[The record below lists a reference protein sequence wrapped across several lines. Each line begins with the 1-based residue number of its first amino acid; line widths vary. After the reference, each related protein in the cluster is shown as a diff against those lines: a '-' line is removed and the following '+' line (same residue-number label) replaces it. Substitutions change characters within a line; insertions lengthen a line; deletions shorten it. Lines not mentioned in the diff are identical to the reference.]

1 MGAVFFF
8 WVMITFR
15 VQPIME
21 IYPDM
26 KNKRTHTC
34 GDLRP
39 AHLGHTVTLMGW
51 VDRRRDHGSL
61 IFLDLR
67 DRYGITQ
74 VRIDP
79 DSPGYETAK
88 QLRGEYVIA
97 VTGVVE
103 PRPEGMV
110 NARLATGA
118 VEVAAVEIELLNV
131 ARTPPFM
138 ISGESIANEDLRLK
152 YRYLDLRRPEMQRSM
167 LIRHQ
172 SYQIVR
178 SYFAGKGFVEIE
190 TPILMRSTPEGA
202 RDYLVPSRVW
212 KGRFYALPQSPQQYK
227 QLLMVAGYDRYFQIV
242 RCFRDEDLRADRQP
256 EFTQIDVEMS
266 FVDEED
272 IFAMVEE
279 LMAELF
285 RSTLGIELP
294 MPIQRIPY
302 DEALARYGSDK
313 PDLRFG
319 LEIREISALV
329 ADAEFKVFRET
340 IAAGGVVAGLCAPG
354 CGGYSRK
361 QIDELTEWVKS
372 MGGAGLVAIKLKEG
386 DWESSLSKFFSE
398 GQRHSIMQAMGATG
412 DDLLLLVADEREKA
426 LLLLGDLR
434 LKIAA
439 QEKLIPENLFKLA
452 WVVDF
457 PLFEYSP
464 DDQRYVARHHPFTSP
479 KPGDEEL
486 MLSDPARARAR
497 AYDLVLNGMEV
508 AGGSIRIHRSDLQSR
523 MFEAL
528 GIGAV
533 EAQEKF
539 GFLLEAFSY
548 GAPPHGGIA
557 FGFDRL
563 VMILAGRQSIREV
576 IAFPKTASAMSLM
589 DGSPSAVNPAQL
601 QELGLLLERQ
611 ASEAGPEPGK

>member
-1 MGAVFFF
+1 METLQGMKRDHHCGA
-8 WVMITFR
+8 
-15 VQPIME
+15 
-21 IYPDM
+21 
-26 KNKRTHTC
+26 
-34 GDLRP
+34 LRK
-39 AHLGHTVTLMGW
+39 ADVGTEVVLCGW
-51 VDRRRDHGSL
+51 VSRRRDHGGL
-61 IFLDLR
+61 IFVDMR
-67 DRYGITQ
+67 DRSGFVQ
-74 VRIDP
+74 VVFDEAAMNEGTFHKAE
-79 DSPGYETAK
+79 S
-88 QLRGEYVIA
+88 LRNEFCIA
-97 VTGVVE
+97 VRGKVRARSEETINPNIETGE
-103 PRPEGMV
+103 
-110 NARLATGA
+110 
-118 VEVAAVEIELLNV
+118 VEVVCAELRILNK
-131 ARTPPFM
+131 AKTPPFY
-138 ISGESIANEDLRLK
+138 IQDDIDVDEKVRLK

-167 LIRHQ
+167 LIRHRC
-172 SYQIVR
+172 YQIVR
-178 SYFAGKGFVEIE
+178 NYFSGQGFVEIE
-190 TPILMRSTPEGA
+190 TPILMKSTPEGA

-272 IFAMVEE
+272 VFAVVEG
-279 LMAELF
+279 LMSELF
-285 RSTLGIELP
+285 RSTLGVDLP

-319 LEIREISALV
+319 LEISEISSLV
-329 ADAEFKVFRET
+329 ADSEFKVFRET
-340 IAAGGVVAGLCAPG
+340 VAAGGIVAGLCAPG

-398 GQRHSIMQAMGATG
+398 SLRRSIMQAMGATG

-439 QEKLIPENLFKLA
+439 QEKLIPENVYKLA

-464 DDQRYVARHHPFTSP
+464 EEQRYVARHHPFTSP
-479 KPGDEEL
+479 RTGEEEL
-486 MLSDPARARAR
+486 MLTDPARVRAR

-508 AGGSIRIHRSDLQSR
+508 AGGSIRIHSSDLQAR

-528 GIGAV
+528 GIDAG

-589 DGSPSAVNPAQL
+589 DGSPSAVHPAQL
-601 QELGLLLERQ
+601 QELGLLLERG
-611 ASEAGPEPGK
+611 AGDADPAPGK